1 MVEESKQKKGSSC
14 FLFILFRFMGVYMNV
29 CFVPGVCS
37 PRETVVKQC
46 SLCRESGDL
55 PK

>member
-37 PRETVVKQC
+37 PRRDCGQAVL
-46 SLCRESGDL
+46 SL
-55 PK
+55 